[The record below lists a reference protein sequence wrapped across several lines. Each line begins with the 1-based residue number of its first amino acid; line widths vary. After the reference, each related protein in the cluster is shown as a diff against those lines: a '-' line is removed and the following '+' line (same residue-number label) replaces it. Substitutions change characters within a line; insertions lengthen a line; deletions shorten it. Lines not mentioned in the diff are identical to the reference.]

1 MVHKK
6 DGETL
11 DSYLTDHVFKG
22 NTGTKVAPD
31 PKDVEGFEAFM
42 KRYTKGLSIERAA
55 IENMQKQNVHK
66 HNRKIRLIYRTSL

>member
-42 KRYTKGLSIERAA
+42 
-55 IENMQKQNVHK
+55 
-66 HNRKIRLIYRTSL
+66 